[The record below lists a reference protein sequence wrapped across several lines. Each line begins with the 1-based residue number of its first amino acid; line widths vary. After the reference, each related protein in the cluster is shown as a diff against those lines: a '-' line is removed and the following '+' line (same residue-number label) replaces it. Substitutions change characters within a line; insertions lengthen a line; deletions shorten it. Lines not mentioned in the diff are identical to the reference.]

1 MSSFVPTSGIVR
13 LGRWQGEGHLPQ
25 VSLSPEPDEEAGNY
39 ARVDVDQKVRVEAE
53 QRIAFHEALHYWQHI
68 SQRFLLRVT
77 EEDWLRLKRYEA
89 DQTVLPPGPLK
100 REFLRVDPAVGF
112 SARDLLECLTRYW
125 ELTAFKVANV
135 LAMDAALRGPVV
147 DRRLAIE
154 SEIDEGPHRGK
165 MLAMKL
171 AAGRY
176 GVPYLWAA
184 DLFPDKFTLAVAF
197 PFLARVALHSSQPTT
212 AFAAAARR
220 AGSLAKALQ
229 PSPRSESS
237 LVDFARELRIAVD
250 DTLPDVR
257 GVYVQQVEQDFWSG
271 ALATHPGYRYAFE
284 AIRTFREKMARGA
297 AALAPLRETLR
308 RDVEAIQARFDATA
322 QKVIRRL
329 SAGDGKATVEAAQ
342 GTTGWAPRT
351 RTSNDPLIGAHQWQF
366 AGDGGATEHLFMY
379 MGEELNRKILARAL
393 PPPTL
398 VEDELSVGFGVV
410 PRTTHPMEILIG
422 PAPDVT
428 PDPRTFI
435 YQPDDA
441 QAQTYAQSTNPALA
455 LSSLYDIARQCADID
470 ARWRNFRAYAR
481 GY

>member
-1 MSSFVPTSGIVR
+1 MSPG
-13 LGRWQGEGHLPQ
+13 
-25 VSLSPEPDEEAGNY
+25 DNEEAGNY

-53 QRIAFHEALHYWQHI
+53 QRIAFHEALHFWQHI

-77 EEDWLRLKRYEA
+77 EEDWQRLERYES

-100 REFLRVDPAVGF
+100 REFLQVDPAVGF

-125 ELTAFKVANV
+125 ELTAFKVADL
-135 LAMDAALRGPVV
+135 LAMDAVQRGRAV
-147 DRRLAIE
+147 DRRLAIG
-154 SEIDEGPHRGK
+154 SVIDEGPHRGK
-165 MLAMKL
+165 TLAMKV

-176 GVPYLWAA
+176 GLPYLWAA
-184 DLFPDKFTLAVAF
+184 DLFPDEFTLAVAF
-197 PFLARVALHSSQPTT
+197 PFIARVALHSSQPTT
-212 AFAAAARR
+212 TFAAAARS

-229 PSPRSESS
+229 PTPGSESS

-250 DTLPDVR
+250 GALPDVR

-284 AIRTFREKMARGA
+284 AVRTYRENMARGA

-308 RDVEAIQARFDATA
+308 RDFEAIEARFASTA
-322 QKVIRRL
+322 EKIIRRL

-342 GTTGWAPRT
+342 GTEGWAPRN
-351 RTSNDPLIGAHQWQF
+351 RTSNDALIGAHQWQF
-366 AGDGGATEHLFMY
+366 VGDGGAAEHLFMY
-379 MGEELNRKILARAL
+379 MGEELSRKMLARVL

-410 PRTTHPMEILIG
+410 PPTKLPMEILAR

-428 PDPRTFI
+428 PDPRSFI
-435 YQPDDA
+435 YQPADA
-441 QAQTYAQSTNPALA
+441 QAQTYAQSTNPSLA

-470 ARWRNFRAYAR
+470 TRWRNFRAHAR